1 MPEKQ
6 SWFSDYLKIYAFRIL
21 WQSKYSWVRRMN
33 KITRGCAYFLLYTT
47 PIQLI
52 FLLWVLNLIISSDFT
67 IISLSTDMFVN
78 QKLPWFKAWIYSWF
92 WNAWLDFWWQY
103 PAFIMISIKTILN
116 CLLGVWLFRIANT
129 REIKLR

>member
-21 WQSKYSWVRRMN
+21 CYRKNGEVIRMN
-33 KITRGCAYFLLYTT
+33 KIIRGCAYFLLYTT

-52 FLLWVLNLIISSDFT
+52 FLFWVLLLIISSDFT
-67 IISLSTDMFVN
+67 FISLSTDTFVN
-78 QKLPWFKAWIYSWF
+78 QKLPWFKVWVYSWF

-116 CLLGVWLFRIANT
+116 YLLGVWLFRVANK
-129 REIKLR
+129 REIRLR